1 MVIGAEA
8 YGLTLKLRNHGLRA
22 WKLGLKWIR
31 MVRALAHDTLPHH
44 LSQGLRHGLIHQRA
58 FLCKVAS
65 WTLSLSETTRDFAMS
80 NLDRLLTPKSVA
92 LIGGSWCK
100 NVQFQLER
108 LGFDGPVYHVNPKG
122 AFPSVEALP
131 VAPDAAFI
139 AVNRHASVQV
149 AGQLSAL
156 GAGGAICFASGFE
169 EAGAEGADLQDA
181 LLKAAGDMPILGPN
195 CYGVVN
201 YLDGAALW
209 PDVHGGQRVESGV
222 ALITQSSNILIN
234 MSMQAR
240 GLPMAYLIA
249 AGNGAQIGLPQ
260 LIAQMDA
267 DPRVTAI
274 GLHIEGFGDAAAF
287 HAAARACAK
296 PILAIKAGE
305 TEAAQALTVSH
316 TASLS
321 GSDEVASAF
330 LERCGIGRVRSLEG
344 LLEGLK
350 VLNMGGPLPAKTL
363 ASVSCSGGEASL
375 MADFGARFG
384 FTFPSLEGLGIG
396 ETLNPLVHV
405 SNPFDYHT
413 FDWGDGDALTPA
425 FTKVL
430 RGPQAITVFVL
441 DFPKPGTGDASGFET
456 AIDSMAAAAQAFGR
470 RAAILASYPENMP
483 QALAES
489 IAAKGL
495 IPLNGLQAGM
505 EGLLAAVLP
514 SGGKYQH
521 VATPTRTARQLDE
534 AQAKADLKAQGLDI
548 PKGEVLTA
556 APTHAPKGPLVMK
569 AMSTDLAHKS
579 EVGGVLLN
587 VTHPAEAYAQLSAL
601 SPTVLMEEMVQ
612 DAVAELIVGLA
623 PDPVIG
629 GHIVVGAGGVLT
641 EVLKDSAILLLP
653 FTQAQAENALDSLKI
668 AKLLTGYRG
677 KPAASRPAL
686 ISALMAVQAR
696 ALKGDII
703 ELDINPLMVT
713 PERAI
718 VADALLVLG
727 EEI

>member
-1 MVIGAEA
+1 MAD
-8 YGLTLKLRNHGLRA
+8 
-22 WKLGLKWIR
+22 
-31 MVRALAHDTLPHH
+31 LA
-44 LSQGLRHGLIHQRA
+44 
-58 FLCKVAS
+58 
-65 WTLSLSETTRDFAMS
+65 
-80 NLDRLLTPKSVA
+80 RLLNPKSVA

-108 LGFDGPVYHVNPKG
+108 LGFDGPIYLVNPKG
-122 AFPSVEALP
+122 DIPSVDALP
-131 VAPDAAFI
+131 EAPDAAFI
-139 AVNRHASVQV
+139 AVNRHAAVEV
-149 AGQLSAL
+149 AGQLSAM

-169 EAGAEGADLQDA
+169 EAGAEGAGLQDA
-181 LLKAAGDMPILGPN
+181 LMAAAGTMPILGPN

-249 AGNGAQIGLPQ
+249 AGNGAQIGLPE

-267 DPRVTAI
+267 DPLVTAI
-274 GLHIEGFGDAAAF
+274 GLHIEGFGDAAVF
-287 HAAARACAK
+287 HAAAAACSK

-321 GSDEVASAF
+321 GSDDVASAF
-330 LERCGIGRVRSLEG
+330 LARCGIGRVRSLEG

-350 VLNMGGPLPAKTL
+350 VLHMGGPLSAKTL

-375 MADFGARFG
+375 MADFGARFD
-384 FTFPSLEGLGIG
+384 FSFPSLDGLGIG

-413 FDWGDGDALTPA
+413 FDWGDADALTPA

-430 RGPQAITVFVL
+430 SGPQAITAFVL
-441 DFPKPGTGDASGFET
+441 DFPKPGTGDVSGFET
-456 AIDSMAAAAQAFGR
+456 AIDCMAAAAKASGK

-505 EGLLAAVLP
+505 EGLSAAALP
-514 SGGKYQH
+514 SGGTYQH
-521 VATPTRTARQLDE
+521 MPAPQGSIRHLDE
-534 AQAKADLKAQGLDI
+534 ASAKAGLKAHGLDV
-548 PKGEVLTA
+548 PNGEVLTA
-556 APTHAPKGPLVMK
+556 APSNAPAGPLVMK
-569 AMSTDLAHKS
+569 AVSADLAHKS

-587 VTHPAEAYAQLSAL
+587 VSDPVAAFAQLSAL
-601 SPTVLMEEMVQ
+601 SPTILMEDMVQ
-612 DAVAELIVGLA
+612 DVVAELIVGLA

-629 GHIVVGAGGVLT
+629 AHIVVGAGGILT
-641 EVLKDSAILLLP
+641 ELLEDSAILLLP
-653 FTQAQAENALDSLKI
+653 FTEEQAAEALDSLKV
-668 AKLLTGYRG
+668 AKLLNGYRG
-677 KPAASRPAL
+677 KPAANREAL
-686 ISALMAVQAR
+686 INALMAVQAR
-696 ALKGDII
+696 ALQGDIV

-713 PERAI
+713 PTRA
-718 VADALLVLG
+718 VAADALLILG
-727 EEI
+727 ENP